1 MMRTQNGSGVAPKN
15 VSCCHRHSRCTRW
28 SPSSNR
34 RGAVTVVALL
44 VLLVLSGMIGQY
56 VRRVVMERR
65 QFRQET
71 LHQQAEKLADAGLLV
86 AISARQKDPAWAGF
100 QWELPAGEIHQTNSG
115 EVVIRMQGEICT
127 VVARYPT
134 NSSLPFQVTRTRKL
148 TP

>member
-1 MMRTQNGSGVAPKN
+1 MMRPPNVCSVAVKSGS
-15 VSCCHRHSRCTRW
+15 SRHSHLRCPRG
-28 SPSSNR
+28 SSCTSR
-34 RGAVTVVALL
+34 RGAVTIVALV

-71 LHQQAEKLADAGLLV
+71 LHQQAEKLADAGLLMATA
-86 AISARQKDPAWAGF
+86 AIQKDPAWSGF
-100 QWELPAGEIHQTNSG
+100 RWELPAGEIHQTNSG
-115 EVVIRMQGEICT
+115 EVVIHMQGEICT

-134 NSSLPFQVTRTRKL
+134 NSTLPFQVTRTRKL